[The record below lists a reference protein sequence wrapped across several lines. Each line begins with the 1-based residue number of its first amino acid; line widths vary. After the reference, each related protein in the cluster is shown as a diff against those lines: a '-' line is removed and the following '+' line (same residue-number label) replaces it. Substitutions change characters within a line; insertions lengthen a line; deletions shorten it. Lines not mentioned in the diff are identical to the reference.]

1 MDELSATAHYIKAMS
16 SRGAHVVGLLMLA
29 LLTASG
35 TNAQRVHGELRIEVR
50 DPQGAPVPTQAELVS
65 EGNQFRRTFQVGADG
80 RYVVQDLA
88 FGVYRLSV
96 STEGFAPWSAWSRF
110 TPRFPF
116 ACP

>member
-1 MDELSATAHYIKAMS
+1 MDEFSATAYDTKAMT
-16 SRGAHVVGLLMLA
+16 SRSAHLLGLVVLA

-35 TNAQRVHGELRIEVR
+35 TNAQRVRGELRIEVC
-50 DPQGAPVPTQAELVS
+50 DPQGAPLPSQAELVS

-96 STEGFAPWSAWSRF
+96 STEGFVPWSGLVEIP
-110 TPRFPF
+110 PRFPF
-116 ACP
+116 ASP